1 MNTYSFLNNY
11 REYIKSNNKKKNYIV
26 FDKKNYSANLHNYS
40 LKSKCNDKNNYLY
53 GYFNKDNNITSI
65 KVQNH
70 YKNSFIKEE
79 KNDFP
84 NEKNSCNK
92 ISNNLYFKTNNDKE
106 LEKKN
111 NISKYY
117 IYKVM
122 KS

>member
-70 YKNSFIKEE
+70 YKNSFIKEKD
-79 KNDFP
+79 KNCT
-84 NEKNSCNK
+84 NKTNSCNK
-92 ISNNLYFKTNNDKE
+92 ILNDNDNNNDIE
-106 LEKKN
+106 LKN
-111 NISKYY
+111 KNIPKYY
-117 IYKVM
+117 IYKVT

>member
-53 GYFNKDNNITSI
+53 GYLNKDNNITSI

-70 YKNSFIKEE
+70 YENSFINEE
-79 KNDFP
+79 ENDF
-84 NEKNSCNK
+84 
-92 ISNNLYFKTNNDKE
+92 SNNLYFKTNNDNNNDNDNDKE

-117 IYKVM
+117 IYKVI